1 MPNTVPKLL
10 IGTNNVGKIKEL
22 RVLLSMIPYVVTDPI
37 VENILLEVD
46 ESGNNLTDN
55 AVIKAVAFAST
66 SGLLAISDD
75 SGLEVDCLNGAPGHL
90 SARYAGPNASDADKV
105 NYLLGKLEGVEWPM
119 RTARFRS
126 VIALAEPQGSFRVF
140 EGQCEG
146 MIALEPGGY
155 GGFGYDPI
163 FYVSALG
170 KLMSELTIDE
180 KNMISHRGNAVR
192 KAIEYLSYQQ

>member
-1 MPNTVPKLL
+1 MPKLL

-22 RVLLSMIPYVVTDPI
+22 RELLSILPHVVTDPI
-37 VENILLEVD
+37 GENILLEVD

-55 AVIKAVAFAST
+55 AIIKAVAFANA
-66 SGLLAISDD
+66 SGLLAVSDD
-75 SGLEVDCLNGAPGHL
+75 SGLEVDFLDGAPGHL
-90 SARYAGPNASDADKV
+90 SARYAGPNASDIDRV
-105 NYLLGKLEGVEWPM
+105 NYLLGKLEDVKWPM

-126 VIALAEPQGSFRVF
+126 VIALAEPQGSYRVF

-146 MIALEPGGY
+146 LIALEPGGY

-170 KLMSELTIDE
+170 KLMSELTIYE

-192 KAIEYLSYQQ
+192 KVIEYLRDEQNNR